1 MKPISIITFAL
12 LTCLLAVVAGESHAV
27 TIDFQSADIN
37 KQVLKLY
44 KDSSGLELVLS
55 SQVERLSTPIK
66 IRSLE
71 PISNSE
77 LMKLIEK
84 ALLEQAGV
92 VITRLNDKTA
102 SVTWN
107 DRLPIHTPK

>member
-1 MKPISIITFAL
+1 MKILPIVTFAL
-12 LTCLLAVVAGESHAV
+12 LTSLLPVAAAEFTG

-44 KDSSGLELVLS
+44 KEGTGLELVVS
-55 SQVERLSTPIK
+55 SQVEHLSTPIK

-71 PISNSE
+71 PISTSE

-92 VITRLNDKTA
+92 VITRLDDKKA

-107 DRLPIHTPK
+107 DHLPISAPK